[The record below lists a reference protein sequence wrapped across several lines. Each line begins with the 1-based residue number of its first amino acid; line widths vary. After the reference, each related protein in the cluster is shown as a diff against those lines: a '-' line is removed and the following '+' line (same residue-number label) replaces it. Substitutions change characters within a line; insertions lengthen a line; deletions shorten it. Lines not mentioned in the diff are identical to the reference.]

1 MEENCFHAVHEF
13 RNFEQTLVMYFFSK
27 TRRVILS
34 GIKGYEKM
42 LRLSRTSGRKLHSSA
57 AESSALRER
66 GKLSEKSEWFWK
78 REATPPALYQIKGRT
93 KRKILQIRMCWMSQG
108 KMNGTMETGRLSL
121 ATLRRVTTTSPPGRS
136 RLWRIPGRG

>member
-57 AESSALRER
+57 AESSELSAKE
-66 GKLSEKSEWFWK
+66 KLSEKSEWFRE
-78 REATPPALYQIKGRT
+78 REATPPGPVPDEGPDKTQNTANQNVLD
-93 KRKILQIRMCWMSQG
+93 
-108 KMNGTMETGRLSL
+108 E
-121 ATLRRVTTTSPPGRS
+121 PG
-136 RLWRIPGRG
+136 